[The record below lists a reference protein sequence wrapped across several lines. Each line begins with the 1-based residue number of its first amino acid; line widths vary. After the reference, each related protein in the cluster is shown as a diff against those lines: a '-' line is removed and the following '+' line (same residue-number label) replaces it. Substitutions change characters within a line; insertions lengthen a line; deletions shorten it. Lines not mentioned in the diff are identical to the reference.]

1 MFDVLPRS
9 LFNGGNGGIQ
19 LSYRYDTALSL
30 TICNGVQNHL
40 APKTLHSYFTLFKLL
55 YASSIHTRS
64 SSPHVTDHL
73 SQLAQEDFVSEQKS
87 QAVIRWTF
95 WKRIRSVLH
104 GIAPSTLTAQ
114 LLTRDKASIRNS
126 KTLRS
131 STSQPVNYKE
141 ECFIY
146 GRARTTKSDRSLLVI
161 STFDR

>member
-64 SSPHVTDHL
+64 SSPHVTDHV

-87 QAVIRWTF
+87 QAVMHA
-95 WKRIRSVLH
+95 VLLF
-104 GIAPSTLTAQ
+104 AVL
-114 LLTRDKASIRNS
+114 
-126 KTLRS
+126 
-131 STSQPVNYKE
+131 
-141 ECFIY
+141 
-146 GRARTTKSDRSLLVI
+146 SLLPMVNDRLSSSCCVCFLKVASSI
-161 STFDR
+161 SSLILLLHFAWRSRRL

>member
-19 LSYRYDTALSL
+19 LSYPYDTALSP

-64 SSPHVTDHL
+64 SSPHVTDHV

-87 QAVIRWTF
+87 QAVMNAMSCVCSPPILLNNLD
-95 WKRIRSVLH
+95 I
-104 GIAPSTLTAQ
+104 LTHIHKIDISS
-114 LLTRDKASIRNS
+114 LGG
-126 KTLRS
+126 LRS
-131 STSQPVNYKE
+131 PKTVPLWQPTN
-141 ECFIY
+141 
-146 GRARTTKSDRSLLVI
+146 
-161 STFDR
+161 

>member
-19 LSYRYDTALSL
+19 LSYPYDTALSL

-64 SSPHVTDHL
+64 SSPHVTDHV

-87 QAVIRWTF
+87 QAVMHAMSYIN
-95 WKRIRSVLH
+95 RSVRWH
-104 GIAPSTLTAQ
+104 IFGRDASCMRSPGYAPAGLGAPFAAAHCT
-114 LLTRDKASIRNS
+114 
-126 KTLRS
+126 
-131 STSQPVNYKE
+131 
-141 ECFIY
+141 
-146 GRARTTKSDRSLLVI
+146 
-161 STFDR
+161 

>member
-9 LFNGGNGGIQ
+9 LFNGGNGEIQ

-64 SSPHVTDHL
+64 SSPHVTDHV

-87 QAVIRWTF
+87 QAVMHAI
-95 WKRIRSVLH
+95 SAHL
-104 GIAPSTLTAQ
+104 SMYN
-114 LLTRDKASIRNS
+114 D
-126 KTLRS
+126 TLRL
-131 STSQPVNYKE
+131 VRE
-141 ECFIY
+141 L
-146 GRARTTKSDRSLLVI
+146 TTQIIL
-161 STFDR
+161 T